1 MNGQPAGWCASRL
14 TSLKQTVIASLTFFC
29 PAGAHAA
36 WDKFE
41 IIHWQQRD
49 ATQLAEL
56 RRIGITAVTVLASRS
71 GDSAYVEQQIAAP
84 RAAGLRWYIENIA
97 TDFYSPYH
105 QFTAGK
111 IENWRFLVAQDQ
123 YRVNPA
129 DQTAFH
135 RVPSLL
141 DPAWRARIRDR
152 LTDVVSRNKRGQPL
166 FYSLGDET
174 GIADLSSFWDF
185 DLSPQSV
192 AGFRAWLK
200 QQYRSLAALNAE
212 WGTSWTSWDLIEPE
226 TTAPA
231 MRRSDDN
238 FAAWNDFKAWMDT
251 QFAEAVRFGTD
262 AIHKADPQ
270 ARSAIEGAQ
279 IPGWGGYDYTKLAH
293 AADVMEIYEFGENL
307 PILRSINPRVIPLV
321 TSFGGTPDDIH
332 RVWRGVLRGARG
344 VVLWD
349 EDNGIVQKDGSP
361 GPRAGTY
368 APLFAAL
375 HGDIGR
381 GLIQSRLIHDPVAIL
396 YSPVSFRIS
405 WMLDH
410 RGSGDAWASRSAE
423 TEMGDSAWRA
433 ALSGYAKELAGLGL
447 RPRYITPDALA
458 KGPPREKILIL
469 PHTFALSER
478 ETASIRRFVAAGGQ
492 VIADMPPG
500 AFNGHGR
507 RQTPPRLP
515 VTIARPEDLAGIV
528 KLRPAIK
535 VEAPDGDVETYL
547 YNSGNRRFL
556 ALHPRALRQ
565 TQETVTMHLNGRE
578 ARDLATGQRYTGAQ
592 SVTVTLDLVTPVFLE
607 LGR

>member
-1 MNGQPAGWCASRL
+1 MSL
-14 TSLKQTVIASLTFFC
+14 TRTLIASLAFFG

-41 IIHWQQRD
+41 IIYWQQRD
-49 ATQLAEL
+49 AAQLAEL

-71 GDSAYVEQQIAAP
+71 GDHAYVERQIEAP
-84 RAAGLRWYIENIA
+84 REAGLRWYIENIA

-111 IENWRFLVAQDQ
+111 IENWRFLAAQDQ

-135 RVPSLL
+135 RDPPLL
-141 DPAWRARIRDR
+141 DPAWRARMRDR
-152 LTDVVSRNKRGQPL
+152 LTDVVSRNIRGQPI

-192 AGFRAWLK
+192 AGFRVWLK
-200 QQYRSLAALNAE
+200 QQYHSLAALNAE
-212 WGTSWTSWDLIEPE
+212 WGSSWTEWDLIEPE
-226 TTAPA
+226 TTAVSI
-231 MRRSDDN
+231 RRSDDN

-251 QFAEAVRFGTD
+251 QFADAVRFGTN
-262 AIHKADPQ
+262 AIHKADPRG
-270 ARSAIEGAQ
+270 RSAIEGAQ

-293 AADVMEIYEFGENL
+293 SVDVMEIYEFGENL

-332 RVWRGVLRGARG
+332 RVWRGLLRGARG

-361 GPRAGTY
+361 GPRAATY
-368 APLFAAL
+368 APVFAAL

-381 GLIQSRLIHDPVAIL
+381 RLIQSRLIDDSVAIL
-396 YSPVSFRIS
+396 YSPVSFRVS

-423 TEMGDSAWRA
+423 TEMGGSPWRA
-433 ALSGYAKELAGLGL
+433 ALSGFARELAAIGL
-447 RPRYITPDALA
+447 RPRYLTPEALA
-458 KGPPREKILIL
+458 NGPPREKFLIL

-478 ETASIRRFVAAGGQ
+478 ETASIRRFLAAGGQ
-492 VIADMPPG
+492 VIADRPPG
-500 AFNGHGR
+500 EFNSHGR
-507 RQTPPRLP
+507 RQTPPRLA
-515 VTIARPEDLAGIV
+515 VTIADPKDLARVV
-528 KLRPAIK
+528 KLRPSIK
-535 VEAPDGDVETYL
+535 VEAPDGDVETYM
-547 YNSGNRRFL
+547 YAAGKRGFL

-565 TQETVTMHLNGRE
+565 TPEPVTLHLNGRE
-578 ARDLATGQRYTGAQ
+578 ARDLASGQRYTGGQ
-592 SVTVTLDLVTPVFLE
+592 RVTVTLDPVTPVFLE
-607 LGR
+607 ISP